1 MPDTLPDS
9 QPLHILLDGRIFE
22 EQPLG
27 GISRIYHEILPRICE
42 MDENVLFSIL
52 SSGSLLQAL
61 PQHPQITSHHSR
73 IDVHHLLRPQTLFW
87 SMQDYLRAELLTR
100 AVRNGKRTVWHATYF
115 QLQTRWQ
122 GPKVTTV
129 YDLIPEQFPQ
139 FFDKNYDDILRKRK
153 KHAILTADKVI
164 CISESVR
171 SDVMNLYGLPAEQ
184 VIAIPLACGD
194 SFRML
199 TREEIDADFWVDKPF
214 LLYVGRRE
222 HYKNFNRLLHSYAA
236 WPPRKEI
243 ALLVVGSPWSAEE
256 EGEIHA
262 MGLEQHLIHRS
273 GVSDEE
279 LCALY
284 NQALA
289 FVYPSLS
296 EGFGIPL
303 LEALACGC
311 PVVASRIPAF
321 VEVAGD
327 APYYFDPLHEEDL
340 RAALDAACVSGKNP
354 SRRDDILSAY
364 SWDRNAQATLKI
376 YRELAACDG

>member
-9 QPLHILLDGRIFE
+9 QPLHILLDGKIFE

-27 GISRIYHEILPRICE
+27 GISRIYHEILPRMCE

-52 SSGSLLQAL
+52 TSGSLLQAL

-73 IDVHHLLRPQTLFW
+73 FAVHRLLRPQTLFW
-87 SMQDYLRAELLTR
+87 PLQDRLRAELLTR
-100 AVRNGKRTVWHATYF
+100 AVPHRKSTVWHATYF
-115 QLQTRWQ
+115 QLRTRWQ

-139 FFDKNYDDILRKRK
+139 FFDKNYDDLFRKRK
-153 KHAILTADKVI
+153 KHAILAADRVI

-171 SDVMNLYGLPAEQ
+171 SDVMDLYSLPAEQ
-184 VIAIPLACGD
+184 VVAIPLACGD
-194 SFRML
+194 SFQVL
-199 TREEIDADFWVDKPF
+199 TREEIDPDFRVDKPF

-222 HYKNFNRLLHSYAA
+222 HYKNFNRLLHAYAA
-236 WPPRKEI
+236 WPRRKEI

-256 EGEIHA
+256 EREIHT
-262 MGLEQHLIHRS
+262 MGLGSHLIHRS

-303 LEALACGC
+303 LEAMACGC

-321 VEVAGD
+321 VEVARD
-327 APYYFDPLHEEDL
+327 APFYFDPLHEEEL
-340 RAALDAACVSGKNP
+340 RAALEAACLSDKNP

-364 SWDRNAQATLKI
+364 SWNRNAQATLKI
-376 YRELAACDG
+376 YKELAACDG